1 MKTDKEKILEI
12 IHSSIESVKP
22 GNIFPKKISLNE
34 NRLQICGSIFNLDE
48 IKNIFV
54 VGIGKASAEMALRL
68 ENILGSRITAG
79 IAVTKEGHSSQTKIV
94 KVIEA
99 SHPYPD
105 ERSLTAGNEI
115 LSLCNKAKKKDL
127 VINLISGGGSVLAE
141 VLKEK
146 IKLAEWIELNKFLI
160 NSGADISEINS
171 IRQKISKIKNGGLLS
186 FIYPAE
192 SISLIISD
200 VIGDKLEFI
209 ASGPTFYKQTNI
221 NTILEIINK
230 YQIDKHFSKDILDN
244 LIEDP
249 VNEKPQH
256 SVKNFII
263 ANNDW
268 LLINA
273 KLESEKLGY
282 NNVSVKREISGEVE
296 ILSKQIAKDMINK
309 KNTLLI
315 YGGESTV
322 KVKGKGKGGRN
333 QELVLRIF
341 NELKDTNHNFVITSA
356 GSDGTDGPTEAAGAI
371 LTSNDINNQI
381 CTEINSYL
389 DQNDSYNFH
398 KLNGSLI
405 NTGPTKTNVMD
416 LIIGYLK

>member
-12 IHSSIESVKP
+12 IHSSIDSVKP

-54 VGIGKASAEMALRL
+54 VGIGKASAEMALCL
-68 ENILGSRITAG
+68 ENILGNRITAG
-79 IAVTKEGHSSQTKIV
+79 FAVTKEGHSSQTKIV

-115 LSLCNKAKKKDL
+115 LSLCKRADKNDL

-209 ASGPTFYKQTNI
+209 ASGPTFFKQTSI

-230 YQIDKHFSKDILDN
+230 YQIDKHFSKDIVDY
-244 LIEDP
+244 LIEDI

-273 KLESEKLGY
+273 KLESEKNGY
-282 NNVSVKREISGEVE
+282 KNIIVKRDISGEVE

-341 NELKDTNHNFVITSA
+341 NELKDTNHNFVIASA
-356 GSDGTDGPTEAAGAI
+356 GSDGTDGPTDAAGAI

-416 LIIGYLK
+416 LIIGFLK

>member
-12 IHSSIESVKP
+12 IHSSIDSVKP

-34 NRLQICGSIFNLDE
+34 NILQICGSIFNLDE
-48 IKNIFV
+48 IKNIFA

-230 YQIDKHFSKDILDN
+230 YQIDKHFSKEIVDY
-244 LIEDP
+244 LIEDT

-256 SVKNFII
+256 GVKNFII

-296 ILSKQIAKDMINK
+296 ILSKQIAKEMINK

-341 NELKDTNHNFVITSA
+341 NELKDTNHNFVIASA

-405 NTGPTKTNVMD
+405 KTGPTKTNVMD
-416 LIIGYLK
+416 LMIGYLK

>member
-22 GNIFPKKISLNE
+22 ANIFPKKISLNK
-34 NRLQICGSIFNLDE
+34 NKLQICGSIINLDE

-54 VGIGKASAEMALRL
+54 VGIGKASAEMALCL

-79 IAVTKEGHSSQTKIV
+79 IAVTKEGHSSHTKIV

-115 LSLCNKAKKKDL
+115 LHLCINADENDL

-146 IKLAEWIELNKFLI
+146 IELVEWIELNKFLV

-171 IRQKISKIKNGGLLS
+171 IRKKLSEIKNGGLLR
-186 FIYPAE
+186 FIHPAE

-200 VIGDKLEFI
+200 VIGDNLEFI
-209 ASGPTFYKQTNI
+209 ASGPTFYNKVSVHKI
-221 NTILEIINK
+221 FEIINK
-230 YQIDKHFSKDILDN
+230 YQIDKHFGNTIIN
-244 LIEDP
+244 YLIEDDDYD
-249 VNEKPQH
+249 K
-256 SVKNFII
+256 SYKSKNYII

-273 KLESEKLGY
+273 KLEAEKHGY
-282 NNVSVKREISGEVE
+282 KNIIVKREIAGDVE
-296 ILSKQIAKDMINK
+296 ILSKQIANELLTNKD
-309 KNTLLI
+309 TLLI

-322 KVKGKGKGGRN
+322 KVKGSGKGGRN
-333 QELVLRIF
+333 QELVLRVF
-341 NELKDTNHNFVITSA
+341 NELKNSHHDFIIASV
-356 GSDGTDGPTEAAGAI
+356 GSDGTDGPTNAAGAI
-371 LTSNDINNQI
+371 LTSGDAKNKI
-381 CTEINSYL
+381 CNEMKNYL
-389 DQNDSYNFH
+389 DQNDSYNYH
-398 KLNGSLI
+398 RLNGSLI

-416 LIIGYLK
+416 LTIGYLK